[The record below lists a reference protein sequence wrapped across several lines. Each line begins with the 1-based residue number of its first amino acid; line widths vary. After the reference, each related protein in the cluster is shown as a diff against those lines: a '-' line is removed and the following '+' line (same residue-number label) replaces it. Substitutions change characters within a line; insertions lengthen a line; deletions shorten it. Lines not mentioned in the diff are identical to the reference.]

1 MPVIVE
7 GFRHSSVPL
16 LWKDGVWQ
24 DQQLRGGDG
33 YQVEPDGRGAY
44 RFVFV
49 YPIRTGQQHA
59 FTVTRAQCSTGIAR
73 MRDSNGDVQ
82 LDAPSEG
89 TFTLK
94 APALFAPGTNVV
106 KAGEAIVAFT
116 GHAQSVRSIPLSA
129 RAREGSA
136 EVEVVSYEPGSI
148 RLKTRGGPLELSLHD
163 AGRGD
168 AFSAQVNGQR
178 QALSA
183 RSGRVLLTIDAREA
197 EVMIERALR

>member
-24 DQQLRGGDG
+24 DQQVRGGDG
-33 YQVEPDGRGAY
+33 YQVEPDGRGGY

-49 YPIRTGQQHA
+49 YPIRTGQEHN
-59 FTVTRAQCSTGIAR
+59 FIVTRADCSTGIAR
-73 MRDSNGDVQ
+73 MSDSNGDVQ
-82 LDAPSEG
+82 LEAPSEG

-94 APALFAPGTNVV
+94 APALFAPGTNFV

-116 GHAQSVRSIPLSA
+116 GRARTVRSIPMLA
-129 RAREGSA
+129 HAREGS
-136 EVEVVSYEPGSI
+136 VEVVILAYEPGSI

-163 AGRGD
+163 ANPGES
-168 AFSAQVNGQR
+168 FSAQVNGQR
-178 QALSA
+178 QTLSS
-183 RSGRVLLTIDAREA
+183 RSGRVILNIDAPEA
-197 EVMIERALR
+197 DVTIERAAR